1 VINTHFDHRGERARV
16 ESAALLVKQLREKFT
31 DHPVIL
37 TGDFNTTPDSLPYKT
52 LVGMDKT
59 KEATYRDALNH
70 SAKKPEG
77 PDSTWNGFRSIVPN
91 RRIDFVF
98 ATDSVSVLQ
107 HQILDDQRNGRFP
120 SDHLAVLTVLEI
132 MMPESR

>member
-1 VINTHFDHRGERARV
+1 MINTHFDHRGERARV
-16 ESAALLVKQLREKFT
+16 ESAAILVKQLREKFT
-31 DHPVIL
+31 DHSVIL

-52 LVGMDKT
+52 LVGTDKT
-59 KEATYRDALNH
+59 KKPVYRDALNH

-98 ATDSVSVLQ
+98 VTDSVSVLQ
-107 HQILDDQRNGRFP
+107 HRIVDDQRNGRFL
-120 SDHLAVLTVLEI
+120 SDHLPVLTEVEVTTS
-132 MMPESR
+132 ESR